1 MGRVRYQIP
10 YTRLPS
16 QRQFHDLAST
26 YKGFSGPVGSGKS
39 MCLAQE
45 AIRLAFINAGLTGLI
60 GAPTFPMLRD
70 VTQPAIMDVLTEAG
84 IPFSHHKQENRL
96 TLKPTGSSILFRSLE
111 NPERLRGTNLAWFGI
126 DEMTYCKQAAF
137 LRLQARLRHPRAKR
151 LCGFGVW
158 TPNGFD
164 WVYDMFIGENK
175 NAGYE
180 VVLGQARENYHVTQT
195 GLYDQ
200 LAASYDERFY
210 AQEVLGQYLN
220 IRTGGAYT
228 SFDPQVHMQART
240 VDRNAEIWV
249 TCDFNIDHMAW
260 LIAQVF
266 EDRIE
271 ILDEICMAAN
281 INTQAAELARRLE
294 ALASWR
300 PITVKVTGDS
310 AGNSRNHAGETDYQ
324 LIYDYFRNSPTIRV
338 KDYVPR
344 SSPSVRDRVNS
355 VNALLRNANGQVRL
369 LIHPQ
374 CKTLRKDLERV
385 GWLADSNGNLV
396 GDLDKKD
403 PKLTHSSDALGYLVH
418 LKFPVTAFR
427 REVRKL

>member
-1 MGRVRYQIP
+1 
-10 YTRLPS
+10 
-16 QRQFHDLAST
+16 
-26 YKGFSGPVGSGKS
+26 

-70 VTQPAIMDVLTEAG
+70 VTQPAIMDVLAEAG

-96 TLKPTGSSILFRSLE
+96 TIKPTGSSILFRSLE

-137 LRLQARLRHPRAKR
+137 LRLQARLRHPKAKR
-151 LCGFGVW
+151 RCGFGVW

-164 WVYDMFIGENK
+164 WVYDMFIGDQK
-175 NAGYE
+175 TPGYE
-180 VVLGQARENYHVTQT
+180 VVHGAARENYHVAQT

-220 IRTGGAYT
+220 IRTGAAYT
-228 SFDPQVHMQART
+228 SFDEKVHMQARP
-240 VDRNAEIWV
+240 VDRNAELYV
-249 TCDFNIDHMAW
+249 TCDFNIDHMSW
-260 LIAQVF
+260 LIAQVWP
-266 EDRIE
+266 DRIE
-271 ILDEICMAAN
+271 VLDEICMAADVY
-281 INTQAAELARRLE
+281 TQTEELIRRLE
-294 ALASWR
+294 MLFPWR
-300 PITVKVTGDS
+300 PIHFKVTGDA
-310 AGNSRNHAGETDYQ
+310 AGHARNRVGTTDYQ
-324 LIYDYFRNSPTIRV
+324 MLLEYCRSVPAVRARED
-338 KDYVPR
+338 VPR
-344 SSPSVRDRVNS
+344 QAPLVRDRVNS

-374 CKTLRKDLERV
+374 CKTLKKDLERV
-385 GWLADSNGNLV
+385 GWLADLNGNLV

-418 LKFPVTAFR
+418 LKFPVSAFR